1 MNILSVS
8 KEKREAVIKLDSSE
22 LVMLCNVMYHA
33 DKDEY
38 KDRYKDFYRVY
49 NNLMLIRDLSQ
60 YGHID
65 DFCLSRIV
73 ECREKMKE
81 LENKWEA

>member
-8 KEKREAVIKLDSSE
+8 KEKREAVIKLDASE

-38 KDRYKDFYRVY
+38 KDRHEDFYRVY
-49 NNLMLIRDLSQ
+49 NNLMLVRDLSQ

-65 DFCLSRIV
+65 DFCLNSIV
-73 ECREKMKE
+73 KAREKMKE
-81 LENKWEA
+81 LDNKWE